1 MTGPFMEVAE
11 ERKKAVMPAIRRE
24 QPELHSP
31 IDMLSRVATNLRIPS
46 EGTYSNMGEAG
57 LMSRIAAN
65 VQSFMQE
72 GSVPLHTRF
81 ARMLES
87 V

>member
-24 QPELHSP
+24 QPELHGA
-31 IDMLSRVATNLRIPS
+31 IDTLSRGAAHLHTPPD
-46 EGTYSNMGEAG
+46 GTYRSVEEAG
-57 LMSRIAAN
+57 KMTRILAN
-65 VQSFMQE
+65 IQTFLQE
-72 GSVPLHTRF
+72 GSAPLHTRF

-87 V
+87 L